1 MTAIALTALPPPAEA
16 AEAADE
22 GEPSPPPPDQALA
35 RTFIEGKREVCT
47 DSLAAPYISPVSPRY
62 LPYISQVCTDSLAAL
77 AERIK
82 AVRAGGAKAAVR
94 GASAK
99 QAKRGAGKRPKAK
112 AKARP
117 KASGF
122 G

>member
-1 MTAIALTALPPPAEA
+1 M
-16 AEAADE
+16 
-22 GEPSPPPPDQALA
+22 
-35 RTFIEGKREVCT
+35 
-47 DSLAAPYISPVSPRY
+47 
-62 LPYISQVCTDSLAAL
+62 CTDSLAAL

-94 GASAK
+94 GANAK

>member
-1 MTAIALTALPPPAEA
+1 MDAVLTYI
-16 AEAADE
+16 
-22 GEPSPPPPDQALA
+22 SPISPLY
-35 RTFIEGKREVCT
+35 
-47 DSLAAPYISPVSPRY
+47 LPYISLVSPLY

-99 QAKRGAGKRPKAK
+99 QAKRGAGKRLKAK

>member
-16 AEAADE
+16 GEAADE

-47 DSLAAPYISPVSPRY
+47 DSLAA
-62 LPYISQVCTDSLAAL
+62 L

-82 AVRAGGAKAAVR
+82 AVRASGAKAAVR